1 MLSFLFFF
9 YMSVYMTADIDSY
22 RKPCNM
28 CRICININCK
38 RSSCSSKP
46 AGSDSKAV
54 DFHKHLLFHV
64 FYIWNVRMYPHFS
77 CQSFFCHQRTF
88 FKGSPD
94 SYSNYHRRTGI
105 RTGVPDCRQNRM
117 FYSLNTFCRLQ
128 HKYTAHIFASKS
140 FWCYFYLH
148 LISCNDFG
156 MEHCRCIIFCIFT
169 D

>member
-1 MLSFLFFF
+1 MSFHNAFLSVFLLKFTND
-9 YMSVYMTADIDSY
+9 MSVYMTADIDSY

-28 CRICININCK
+28 CRICIDINCK

-46 AGSDSKAV
+46 SGSDSKAV

-117 FYSLNTFCRLQ
+117 FQYLLP
-128 HKYTAHIFASKS
+128 AS
-140 FWCYFYLH
+140 
-148 LISCNDFG
+148 
-156 MEHCRCIIFCIFT
+156 T
-169 D
+169 